1 MVEDLAKKYIKEELD
16 SSFNDNQKSVLKCL
30 EEHLNEYIKD
40 KGELK
45 RTIVFIKGLIR
56 MGNAYDD
63 ILCYEL
69 YELSN
74 KLSNEG
80 KSE

>member
-1 MVEDLAKKYIKEELD
+1 MVEELAKKYIKEELD
-16 SSFNDNQKSVLKCL
+16 SSFDDNQKSVLKCL
-30 EEHLNEYIKD
+30 EDHLKEYIKD
-40 KGELK
+40 EGELK
-45 RTIVFIKGLIR
+45 RTIVFMRGLIR

-63 ILCYEL
+63 ILNYEL

-74 KLSNEG
+74 KG